1 MKTLARSI
9 ALLLLWAAPVCSHAQ
24 EHALVTVQVGSR
36 TLVSADMPRTHHTEP
51 HLAIDPT
58 NPDHLLGVV
67 AVLPDSGRHRVDAFV
82 SFDGGKVWDRKVLP
96 GIADTETLDPWAA
109 FGADGLPVVT
119 VLIDDHEKMNPSG
132 RSPAGI
138 AVFRS
143 RDGGRNWLGPSMAP
157 YGLGS
162 SYDQQKVGADHSQ
175 GPYRGRLYVAGF
187 HWGPR
192 TRPGNLP
199 TSSLGIISTHNAR
212 TFRGPDEINAN
223 NLHKTSV
230 QPVVLSDGTLVLLY
244 REWGVVSDNY
254 ERTDLLWAVHS
265 TDGGETYSP
274 PFLVSAWTS
283 PGFADA
289 ASIPAGATRDRIVAA
304 WLEDTTPVPP
314 RASAAD
320 AQRDARALRIAHS
333 DVRGM
338 EWSAP
343 VDIAHAEAG
352 VRLTTFR
359 VAADGGGR
367 VAVVWVETTER
378 GEGQCHE
385 MRVRVS
391 ADGGETFLPAS
402 PLAEPACHELPG
414 DGVMFTMGHE
424 TSPVLPRFGR
434 GGDYFG
440 LVGLPDGGFR
450 VLWSAVEEGVLR
462 LWFAPIRVTE
472 RTGDPG

>member
-1 MKTLARSI
+1 MRRLVPSLARFLVL
-9 ALLLLWAAPVCSHAQ
+9 ALPLSLQAQ
-24 EHALVTVQVGSR
+24 QDTLPAVDVGPR
-36 TLVSADMPRTHHTEP
+36 VLVSADMPHTHHAEP
-51 HLAIDPT
+51 HLAVDPT
-58 NPDHLLGVV
+58 DPNHLLGVV
-67 AVLPDSGRHRVDAFV
+67 AVLPDSGRHHVDAFV
-82 SFDGGKVWDRKVLP
+82 SFDGGETWHRQILP
-96 GIADTETLDPWAA
+96 GIGDTETLDPWAA
-109 FGADGLPVVT
+109 FSADGLPVVT
-119 VLIDDHEKMNPSG
+119 VLMDDHDKANPSG
-132 RSPAGI
+132 WSPAGI

-143 RDGGRNWLGPSMAP
+143 RDGGRSWLGPSIVP
-157 YGLGS
+157 YGLGA

-175 GPYRGRLYVAGF
+175 GPYRGRLYIAAF

-199 TSSLGIISTHNAR
+199 TSSLGVLSTHNAR

-223 NLHKTSV
+223 NVHKTSV

-244 REWGVVSDNY
+244 REWGLVSDNY

-265 TDGGETYSP
+265 TDGGATYSP

-289 ASIPAGATRDRIVAA
+289 AVIAAGATSDRVVAA
-304 WLEDTTPVPP
+304 WLEDTGPVPA
-314 RASAAD
+314 RASAAE
-320 AQRDARALRIAHS
+320 ARRDARALRIAHS

-343 VDIAHAEAG
+343 VDVAFAEAE
-352 VRLTTFR
+352 VRLTSFR
-359 VAADGGGR
+359 VAADGRGR
-367 VAVVWVETTER
+367 VAMVWVETTEQ

-391 ADGGETFLPAS
+391 ADGGETFSPAS

-440 LVGLPDGGFR
+440 LVGLPGGGFR

-462 LWFAPIRVTE
+462 LWFASIRVTE
-472 RTGDPG
+472 